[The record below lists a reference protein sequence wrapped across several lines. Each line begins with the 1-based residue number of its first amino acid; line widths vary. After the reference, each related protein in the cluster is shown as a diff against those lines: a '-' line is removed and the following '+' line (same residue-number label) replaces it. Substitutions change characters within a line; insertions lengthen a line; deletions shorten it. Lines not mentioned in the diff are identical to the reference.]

1 MLDLDGGLVGRAP
14 LDSATASPLGVTAA
28 ASSDSLAS
36 FSADVAAGRIHA
48 ALVVQPGATAAFTDA
63 LAAPARGLGADVV
76 SFVYDEGREGPLAVG
91 TLLSAM
97 SNTLTAATV
106 QAERQLRNC
115 SGKPPSLGATVAAV
129 HPVKSFGEN
138 NAAGD
143 SLIIAWVL
151 MAEVMGDMLTL
162 YGSWEQAGVRRDHQV
177 AAQCAHL
184 AAAAVFIALGPPIV
198 LQGLGAQLKASK
210 FVALWAWFVLVLNA
224 FGILITTLFTAGLSP
239 LLVGKVH
246 LLLLLINLV
255 SSGGLVPAPM
265 LPPFYNIRLGL
276 PFGHAVSG
284 ARTILFG
291 SRNRL
296 RTNAAVLAAWTAACY
311 CMAARRAWLA
321 RSQLRAAQATAP
333 DGADMF

>member
-1 MLDLDGGLVGRAP
+1 MLQHRENGFRKTVKRPQAQEIYSLKRTETKTMYNNGEITQCRLKQRLGLER
-14 LDSATASPLGVTAA
+14 
-28 ASSDSLAS
+28 
-36 FSADVAAGRIHA
+36 
-48 ALVVQPGATAAFTDA
+48 
-63 LAAPARGLGADVV
+63 
-76 SFVYDEGREGPLAVG
+76 
-91 TLLSAM
+91 LLSM
-97 SNTLTAATV
+97 VGL
-106 QAERQLRNC
+106 RQLRNC

-184 AAAAVFIALGPPIV
+184 AAAAVFIAFGPPIV

-224 FGILITTLFTAGLSP
+224 FGILIMTLFTAGLSP
-239 LLVGKVH
+239 LLVGEVH
-246 LLLLLINLV
+246 LLLLFINLV

-265 LPPFYNIRLGL
+265 LPPFYNIRMGL

-291 SRNRL
+291 SHNRL

-311 CMAARRAWLA
+311 CMAACRAWLA